1 MNLYY
6 SKRNTALL
14 SLGTLKQTDHKN
26 LKNRNFIFTQRDK
39 ILIDSIRNFKN
50 NFSGKM
56 IREVTRISE
65 EEKQNRIE
73 DFEDLLK
80 EYKEFDFLD
89 TEHKELLVEAEMVD
103 YAIIFRNLYSD
114 KNNKNSLE
122 LFFFGVI

>member
-1 MNLYY
+1 LNLYY